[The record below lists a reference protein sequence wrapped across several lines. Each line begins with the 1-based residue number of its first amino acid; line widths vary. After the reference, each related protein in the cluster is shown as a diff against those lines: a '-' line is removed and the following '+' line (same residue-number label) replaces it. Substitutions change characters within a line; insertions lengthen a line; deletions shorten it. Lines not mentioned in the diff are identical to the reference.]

1 MISIEPICAKHGH
14 NMIQSGENPKLQDQE
29 NVITKAL
36 GVMSENGLYA
46 MCIFLLSCN
55 KAVYGKKILTQDIY
69 ALWKELEIIDS
80 TVQNNNIEIL
90 DATRQITA
98 NLPKLILTRK
108 VTEQALV
115 FARYHAKAAVPAMR
129 EGERA

>member
-14 NMIQSGENPKLQDQE
+14 NMIQSGENPKLQEQE

-55 KAVYGKKILTQDIY
+55 KATYGEKILTRDIY

-80 TVQNNNIEIL
+80 TVPNTKNGIL
-90 DATRQITA
+90 AATRQITD

-108 VTEQALV
+108 VTEQTLV
-115 FARYHAKAAVPAMR
+115 FARYHAKAAVPA
-129 EGERA
+129 

>member
-1 MISIEPICAKHGH
+1 MISIEPICAKYGH
-14 NMIQSGENPKLQDQE
+14 QMIKSGNDPKLQDQE
-29 NVITKAL
+29 NVITRAL

-55 KAVYGKKILTQDIY
+55 KPGYGETILTQDIY
-69 ALWKELEIIDS
+69 KLWKELNIIAS
-80 TVQNNNIEIL
+80 TVPNTKNGIL
-90 DATRQITA
+90 VATRQITA

-115 FARYHAKAAVPAMR
+115 FARYHAKAVVPAMR